1 MTSIIKVDNIQ
12 NSSGTAAVTVA
23 SDGAL
28 ELGVGG
34 VITEYDE
41 WRLTTDTSFS
51 DNNVIATSNVSRV
64 NSDGFEKIG
73 TGVSLDTSTGYWS
86 FPSTGFYIIRWHFI
100 SMRTDGNASDM
111 GIQLRHSTDAGSS
124 WSGAVSCRTSGAQ
137 NHNGFGCG
145 EFMSKITDTTNH
157 LVQFRF
163 QTGASSGTKL
173 IGGSS
178 ANFTYFTFKKI
189 AHA

>member
-1 MTSIIKVDNIQ
+1 MASIIGVNEIQ
-12 NSSGTAAVTVA
+12 HTNGTSAVTVTTG
-23 SDGAL
+23 GAL
-28 ELGVGG
+28 ELAVGG
-34 VITEYDE
+34 VISEYDQ
-41 WRLTTDTSFS
+41 WRLTSDTSFS
-51 DNNVIATSNVSRV
+51 NNTVIGTASVSRV
-64 NSDGFEKIG
+64 DSDGFEKIG

-100 SMRTDGNASDM
+100 SMRTNGNASDM

-178 ANFTYFTFKKI
+178 ANFTYFTFQKI